1 MEEDHF
7 ISIAYPRS
15 IRVFIARRFPKYLA
29 SCSVNISSIDC
40 VPGSTTGFYIRSSSY
55 YEVSSSFFLQ
65 DHRCQPI
72 GVLEGRREYPSYSQ
86 SGTVW
91 EP

>member
-15 IRVFIARRFPKYLA
+15 TRVFIARRFPK
-29 SCSVNISSIDC
+29 CSVNISSVDY
-40 VPGSTTGFYIRSSSY
+40 VPGSTTVFCIRSSSY
-55 YEVSSSFFLQ
+55 YEVSSPFFLP

-72 GVLEGRREYPSYSQ
+72 GVLEG
-86 SGTVW
+86 
-91 EP
+91 